1 MIDSS
6 QFDELFQESVSQV
19 KSCLQRSRLKS
30 RSEPNSPAGSL
41 KRKLKSE
48 QFIDEENRRNS
59 LPVPIFSK
67 LSSSCDDILNEKR
80 RPIRRFRSTKFIAGE
95 IVETEDK
102 RDSYTRLDIPK
113 DLDRRRLSSE
123 TSEDSAI
130 CCGCFS
136 TCLPGYYRVCVIG
149 ADAVGKRTLI
159 NKFMSSDVMNTDGDD
174 DDRFVT
180 VVIDNEESTLEFV
193 DFSEDEDQMYPVDAY
208 IVVFSVYEK
217 SSYDIACRFLQC
229 IRNEQFS
236 DRPIILVA
244 NKVDLVRKRQIT
256 KEEARHLASKFN
268 CKYIETSA
276 TLNIKVDKLLLGI
289 LKQIKIKLQPEIKES
304 CELSTKQGIK
314 RGSIE
319 LLNRLFH
326 LKHKVKVNSDDV
338 FAL

>member
-6 QFDELFQESVSQV
+6 EFDELFQESVSPV
-19 KSCLQRSRLKS
+19 KPCLQRSRLKS
-30 RSEPNSPAGSL
+30 RSEPNSPAGSF
-41 KRKLKSE
+41 KRKLKVK
-48 QFIDEENRRNS
+48 QLIDEENRRNS
-59 LPVPIFSK
+59 LPVPIISN

-80 RPIRRFRSTKFIAGE
+80 RPIRRFRSSKLISGGITGI
-95 IVETEDK
+95 EDK
-102 RDSYTRLDIPK
+102 RDSYASLDIPK
-113 DLDRRRLSSE
+113 DLERRRLSSE

-130 CCGCFS
+130 CCGCSS

-159 NKFMSSDVMNTDGDD
+159 NKFMCSDVMTTDGDD
-174 DDRFVT
+174 GDRFVT

-193 DFSEDEDQMYPVDAY
+193 NFSEDEDQRYPVDAY

-229 IRNEQFS
+229 IRNDQFS

-256 KEEARHLASKFN
+256 KDEARNLASKFN

-289 LKQIKIKLQPEIKES
+289 LKQIKIKLQPEVTES
-304 CELSTKQGIK
+304 CELSTKGAIK
-314 RGSIE
+314 RGSIG
-319 LLNRLFH
+319 LLSRLFH
-326 LKHKVKVNSDDV
+326 LKPKVKVNSDDV